1 LSRSAD
7 FRNPK
12 PQALNPTLLRTTASG
27 GCGHLKWR
35 PPKFDNGAPITG
47 FRVEA
52 RDLHDGGISVIN
64 TGGAV
69 TEADLS
75 PLGLEKSWE
84 VIRPRTLNL
93 EP

>member
-1 LSRSAD
+1 MS
-7 FRNPK
+7 
-12 PQALNPTLLRTTASG
+12 LRTVASG
-27 GCGHLKWR
+27 GCGHLRWR

-52 RDLHDGGISVIN
+52 RDLQDGTVYVIN

-84 VIRPRTLNL
+84 VRLRTLGPRPQTL
-93 EP
+93 DPKS